1 MGIAR
6 VRPSRNIY
14 EFSFPVSMLPNG
26 ASKSCTIEMTGLPNR
41 GVFHRITLVTQ
52 DGAAI
57 DGTDVHMFLLS
68 SLGTVTDNDPAGP
81 DDALS
86 TAELNNAFYITSFRE
101 ADAPE
106 GDLDV
111 DSTGTDALFASNIE
125 LLGPQGATQIRPH
138 TVAYDVSGA
147 VLGPDASDGKV
158 YAAIVGGAALNDLS
172 SLKLRL
178 EIEPC
183 F

>member
-14 EFSFPVSMLPNG
+14 EFSFTVANLPDA

-41 GVFHRITLVTQ
+41 GVLHRITLMAQ

-57 DGTDVHMFLLS
+57 SGTDVHMFLLAA
-68 SLGTVTDNDPAGP
+68 TATAT
-81 DDALS
+81 S
-86 TAELNNAFYITSFRE
+86 TAGGDTALTSIELNSSFYTTSFRE

-106 GDLDV
+106 GALDV
-111 DSTGTDALFASNIE
+111 DNTGGTALFASNIE
-125 LLGPQGATQIRPH
+125 LLGPQGITQIRPH
-138 TVAYDVSGA
+138 TVAYDVSGT

-158 YAAIVGGAALNDLS
+158 YAIIVGGAALTDLTK
-172 SLKLRL
+172 LTLRL

>member
-14 EFSFPVSMLPNG
+14 EFSFTVANLPD
-26 ASKSCTIEMTGLPNR
+26 AESKSCTIECTGLPNR
-41 GVFHRITLVTQ
+41 GILRRVSLLTQ

-57 DGTDVHMFLLS
+57 SAQDVHMFLLS
-68 SLGTVTDNDPAGP
+68 SAGSATSNSGG
-81 DDALS
+81 DTALTS
-86 TAELNNAFYITSFRE
+86 IELNSAFYVTSFRL

-106 GDLDV
+106 GALDT
-111 DSTGTDALFASNIE
+111 DSTGGTALFAAHIE
-125 LLGPQGATQIRPH
+125 LLGPQGATQIRPSA
-138 TVAYDVSGA
+138 VAYDVSGV
-147 VLGPDASDGKV
+147 VLGPDASDGVV
-158 YAAIVGGAALNDLS
+158 YAGIVAKAALNGLS
-172 SLKLRL
+172 VAKLRL

>member
-14 EFSFPVSMLPNG
+14 EFSFDVTLLPN
-26 ASKSCTIEMTGLPNR
+26 AVSKSCTIELTALPNR
-41 GVFHRITLVTQ
+41 GILHRISLIAR

-57 DGTDVHMFLLS
+57 SGSTAHSLLLS
-68 SLGTVTDNDPAGP
+68 SIGTVTDDAGG
-81 DDALS
+81 DSAVT
-86 TAELNNAFYITSFRE
+86 TAELDKAVYLTSFRK
-101 ADAPE
+101 ADAPS
-106 GDLDV
+106 GALDLD
-111 DSTGTDALFASNIE
+111 STALGALFAAHIE
-125 LLGPQGATQIRPH
+125 LLGPQGITEVRPP

-147 VLGPDASDGKV
+147 VLGPDASDGV
-158 YAAIVGGAALNDLS
+158 MYAIITGGAALNDLTK
-172 SLKLRL
+172 LVLRL